1 MAPDRRQSG
10 VPGEGE
16 RRMMRRTSDAD
27 RERVARLLR
36 RRWIEGYLS
45 LETFELRLGRAY
57 AAQHGPELGALVG
70 DLPRLRSGAVALRD
84 ALGRWMDAAFPKRPV
99 QITFPPASRTT
110 GGFSWDA
117 ARSPTSFSTI
127 ARSRG
132 GTPSCAET
140 ETPGCFWTSDPPTEP
155 GSMAGGF
162 ARPRLQWETGS
173 RSDTCTWCSRAVGA

>member
-70 DLPRLRSGAVALRD
+70 DLPRFRSGAVALRD

-110 GGFSWDA
+110 GGFLLG
-117 ARSPTSFSTI
+117 RSPICDLVLDDRTVSRRHAELRRDGDTWVLLDLGSTN
-127 ARSRG
+127 
-132 GTPSCAET
+132 GTWVNGWRIREAEV
-140 ETPGCFWTSDPPTEP
+140 GVRDRVAL
-155 GSMAGGF
+155 GHLHVVF
-162 ARPRLQWETGS
+162 ARRPG
-173 RSDTCTWCSRAVGA
+173 